1 MTAVIFEDYVH
12 LMDTWFDTKN
22 RQGRL
27 RASPQNVRYN
37 IDLLGA
43 IHLLNISWKELV
55 PSKVINCFEHAG
67 FSRRTI
73 VSDPDDDRT
82 CSDLYEAVDKI
93 ARQDV
98 EGDFKTF
105 ALADA
110 AAPVV
115 APATDAEIIDT
126 VGGPDKDEEPREVP
140 TMVQTREPLRLLQN
154 KVNAWVATTVSCHAW
169 SNWSRSC
176 SHPART

>member
-1 MTAVIFEDYVH
+1 MLTAYD
-12 LMDTWFDTKN
+12 
-22 RQGRL
+22 
-27 RASPQNVRYN
+27 ASKRYN

-43 IHLLNISWKELV
+43 INLLNFTWKELV
-55 PSKVINCFEHAG
+55 PSKVVNCFEHAG
-67 FSRRTI
+67 FSRTI

-93 ARQDV
+93 ARQEV

-140 TMVQTREPLRLLQN
+140 TMVQTREHLRLLQN
-154 KVNAWVATTVSCHAW
+154 KVECMGGNDGLMPCLVKLEQELLAPGKNLKQPKLTALFLHLNKALL
-169 SNWSRSC
+169 
-176 SHPART
+176 H